1 MLRYVLG
8 RLSQSLVL
16 LAIVSFIGF
25 FVLHLAPGGPLSQF
39 VAIPG
44 MTAADLERIS
54 EQMGLNRPLPIQ
66 YLEWIGRMLT
76 GDWGRSYRDN
86 SPVLSVIG
94 SHLGATLLLMV
105 TATLLAVLLGCWVG
119 IRGAVRQY
127 SLFDYSTTIAAMVAL
142 SIPTFWFGL
151 VGIYVFALRLGW
163 LPPGNMYTVGDQTIL
178 GYARHLIMPSVVLAL
193 VHVAVWSRYMRT
205 ATLEVLN
212 QDYVRTARAKGMSE
226 RRVLIN
232 HVMRNSMLPMIALA
246 GLELPTLLSGAVVTE
261 TVFTWPGMGR
271 LFLDSLSYKDY
282 PVIMGL
288 LMFAALLVII
298 GSLVADIVIA
308 IVDPRIRYA

>member
-8 RLSQSLVL
+8 RLSQSIVL

-25 FVLHLAPGGPLSQF
+25 FIIHLAPGGPLAQF

-66 YLEWIGRMLT
+66 YLEWIGRLVT

-105 TATLLAVLLGCWVG
+105 SATLIAVLVGCWIG

-127 SLFDYSTTIAAMVAL
+127 SLFDVSTTVLAMVAL

-151 VGIYVFALRLGW
+151 VGIYIFSIKLGW
-163 LPPGNMYTVGDQTIL
+163 LPPGNMYTVGDESLL
-178 GYARHLIMPSVVLAL
+178 GYATHLIMPSMVLGL
-193 VHVAVWSRYMRT
+193 VHLAVWSRYMRT

-226 RRVLIN
+226 RRVVVR
-232 HVMRNSMLPMIALA
+232 HVLRNSLLPMIALA
-246 GLELPTLLSGAVVTE
+246 GLELPVLLSGAVVTE

-271 LFLDSLSYKDY
+271 LFLDSLNYKDY
-282 PVIMGL
+282 PVILGL
-288 LMFAALLVII
+288 LMFSAVLVIAGNFI
-298 GSLVADIVIA
+298 ADIVIA
-308 IVDPRIRYA
+308 LADPRIRHA

>member
-1 MLRYVLG
+1 MFRYILG
-8 RLSQSLVL
+8 RLSQSVVL

-25 FVLHLAPGGPLSQF
+25 FIIHLAPGGPLAQF

-66 YLEWIGRMLT
+66 YLDWLGRMLT

-86 SPVLSVIG
+86 SPVLSVIS

-105 TATLLAVLLGCWVG
+105 SATLIAVLFGCWMG

-127 SLFDYSTTIAAMVAL
+127 SWFDYSTTVLAMVAL

-151 VGIYVFALRLGW
+151 VGIYIFSIRLGW
-163 LPPGNMYTVGDQTIL
+163 LPPGNMYTVGDESLL
-178 GYARHLIMPSVVLAL
+178 GYAKHLIMPSLVLGL
-193 VHVAVWSRYMRT
+193 VHLAVWSRYMRT
-205 ATLEVLN
+205 ATLEVLS

-226 RRVLIN
+226 RRVLIR
-232 HVMRNSMLPMIALA
+232 HVLRNSLLPMIALA
-246 GLELPTLLSGAVVTE
+246 GLELPVLLSGAVVTE

-271 LFLDSLSYKDY
+271 LFLDSLNYKDY
-282 PVIMGL
+282 PVILGL
-288 LMFAALLVII
+288 LMFSAVLVIAGNFI
-298 GSLVADIVIA
+298 ADIVIA
-308 IVDPRIRYA
+308 LVDPRIRNA

>member
-25 FVLHLAPGGPLSQF
+25 FIIHLAPGGPLAQF

-66 YLEWIGRMLT
+66 YIDWLGRMLT

-86 SPVLSVIG
+86 SPVLSVIS

-105 TATLLAVLLGCWVG
+105 SATLIAVLFGCWMG

-127 SLFDYSTTIAAMVAL
+127 SFFDYSTTVLAMVAL

-151 VGIYVFALRLGW
+151 VGIYIFSIRLGW
-163 LPPGNMYTVGDQTIL
+163 LPPGNMYTIGDESIL
-178 GYARHLIMPSVVLAL
+178 GYAKHLIMPSLVLGL
-193 VHVAVWSRYMRT
+193 VHLAVWSRYMRT

-212 QDYVRTARAKGMSE
+212 QDYIRTARAKGMSE
-226 RRVLIN
+226 RRVLVR
-232 HVMRNSMLPMIALA
+232 HVLRNSLLPMIALA
-246 GLELPTLLSGAVVTE
+246 GLELPVLLSGAVVTE
-261 TVFTWPGMGR
+261 TVFSWPGMGR
-271 LFLDSLSYKDY
+271 LFLDSLNYKDY
-282 PVIMGL
+282 PVILGL
-288 LMFAALLVII
+288 LMFAAVLVIAGNFI
-298 GSLVADIVIA
+298 ADIVIA
-308 IVDPRIRYA
+308 LVDPRIRHA